1 MKWKREGGVVPG
13 GDVGGDYQATESWS
27 VRYRAEEDPTRV
39 VTVYFFGEYLTPA
52 ASEVPDTTGVYKITR
67 LTEATICREDGP
79 TPLPDTSDEVWS
91 DSRYDEVET
100 EIRGSLKYIDEA
112 ARGWAVLHT
121 PSLIVWNGVQGSQI

>member
-1 MKWKREGGVVPG
+1 MKWKREGEVVPG

-52 ASEVPDTTGVYKITR
+52 DSEIPETTGVYKVTR
-67 LTEATICREDGP
+67 MTEATICRDPQQAPG
-79 TPLPDTSDEVWS
+79 DTEVWS
-91 DSRYDEVET
+91 DSRYDEVEA
-100 EIRGSLKYIDEA
+100 EVRGSLKYVDDA

-121 PSLIVWNGVQGSQI
+121 PFLINWDGTREGWS

>member
-1 MKWKREGGVVPG
+1 MKWKREGEVVPG

-27 VRYRAEEDPTRV
+27 VRYRSGEDPTRI
-39 VTVYFFGEYLTPA
+39 VTVYYFGDYQSDADAEN
-52 ASEVPDTTGVYKITR
+52 ETGPYNITR
-67 LTEATICREDGP
+67 MTEATICREDGP

-100 EIRGSLKYIDEA
+100 GINGSLKYVDDA

-121 PSLIVWNGVQGSQI
+121 PSLIDWDGTREGWK